1 MVTTLKAIQGNLP
14 GGQLYEYQIKAVER
28 IATLYG
34 RALIADEMGL
44 GKTPTAL
51 AWLFRLGH
59 MRPALI
65 VCPAPSNCN
74 GRDRP
79 HGG

>member
-34 RALIADEMGL
+34 RALIADEMGP
-44 GKTPTAL
+44 GEDSHSIGMAVQTGPYEA
-51 AWLFRLGH
+51 G
-59 MRPALI
+59 LI
-65 VCPAPSNCN
+65 VCPAPSN
-74 GRDRP
+74 
-79 HGG
+79 